1 MAIARL
7 ARPRRTSSLTPRQQ
21 DVARLVGEGLT
32 NRQIGARLGISERTV
47 DQHVHDILVRLD
59 RTSRREIVA
68 FVEMATTFRIS
79 LDELLAA
86 LAA

>member
-7 ARPRRTSSLTPRQQ
+7 ARPRRTSTLTSRQQ
-21 DVARLVGEGLT
+21 EVARLVGVGLT
-32 NRQIGARLGISERTV
+32 NRQIGERLGISERTV

-59 RTSRREIVA
+59 KKSRGEIVA
-68 FVEMATTFRIS
+68 VVEMATTFRIS
-79 LDELLAA
+79 LDELLQA